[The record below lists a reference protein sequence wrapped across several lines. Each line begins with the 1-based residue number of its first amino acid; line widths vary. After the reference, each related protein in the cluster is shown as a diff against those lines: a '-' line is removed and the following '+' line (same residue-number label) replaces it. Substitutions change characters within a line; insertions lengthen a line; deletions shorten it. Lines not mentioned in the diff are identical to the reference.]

1 MDRKTPTTNNIQLH
15 EFVFFYNNNNQ
26 SRTHPFEASVGQGIA
41 GLCFTLLNRQGQPV
55 FELSVPDTV
64 DSDDIDLNKILEYI
78 SNDEALIVTD
88 SNNGSNYNIL
98 DAPYRLL
105 IELWSH
111 CPLNYNILLN
121 RITKSFQQSLCDYFI
136 EVSISKGLGRVSA
149 DNIIQMTKN
158 LDQGDQC
165 INEHVELH
173 VQHNFVEPVLELLN
187 KASDMANPALH
198 ALRTRLDMPSWMMD
212 NFLNEVH
219 ELLVEVHD
227 IFTPIIL
234 RTIPTALTPKYEIYR
249 PKHSISTMD
258 ESISVPHQYLLVAGL
273 KEMNAKY
280 GSHKPD
286 NRRSS
291 VYGSDV
297 LHSRRSSTEN
307 ISNEKANVIHS
318 RKSSWMPLAVQKRH
332 LIEDIMMHTIND
344 HANRNTSDLFRSC
357 FLVMSINGFDLTI
370 YTYNWDK
377 QYAEQVF
384 TAMRR
389 ISDWHNK
396 RIELL
401 NNIFHQKMGL
411 FYHTNNIFK
420 TQPQT
425 PLPVNS
431 NPNTPRLSMSG
442 TNRSNVTPNG
452 QSTTTDL
459 MHVYSLISERF
470 PQRQN
475 IDIRSEESK
484 KNSEARHE
492 VGNSYSTGLEANRF
506 ILTSSDLNDVL
517 KDSCVEKVAACDI
530 SSVSRDALMRHGP
543 PFIEACIKQ
552 AKIIQAHD
560 NAEKVYKKWE
570 KRYQGH
576 KEDNPDTNEVITK
589 SDLAIIFRTSR
600 LLHFCRTPL
609 LFGGKVES
617 IRSSDIHTVIAPD
630 RKDKTIISQWYKD
643 MVETFLQEY
652 SSNLEKLGMQVV
664 MGGKSGLMLVDD
676 GDKVFY
682 TSRFSAPDSPA
693 VFLLKELKG
702 GSIMC
707 EIRIQEI
714 FVCVTLYTLN
724 HGRRLTTAPGVA
736 EIDRYNLRVFTEE
749 CGRFKKMIHVNSFVY
764 DFHLKYIKHVLESLE
779 NSPSFNVLEV
789 LRAFIRRHSQ
799 PAYFAAHRIYHDTFY
814 KELPTIPNDL
824 FEYIIKN
831 PLRYGF
837 RSTYYDGK
845 PISCFATLNVTP
857 QNQIA
862 HDNETTYSTLI
873 FTERNQ
879 FDKSVP
885 GKISLE
891 YFVIVLQ
898 NDTDTSFEAETTV
911 SSSEYIHSRQ
921 STDLSYLDLLEI
933 KNRSENRLDS
943 IISQVLK
950 IFTKFY
956 IVIIIEFLKI

>member
-1 MDRKTPTTNNIQLH
+1 
-15 EFVFFYNNNNQ
+15 
-26 SRTHPFEASVGQGIA
+26 
-41 GLCFTLLNRQGQPV
+41 
-55 FELSVPDTV
+55 
-64 DSDDIDLNKILEYI
+64 
-78 SNDEALIVTD
+78 
-88 SNNGSNYNIL
+88 
-98 DAPYRLL
+98 
-105 IELWSH
+105 
-111 CPLNYNILLN
+111 
-121 RITKSFQQSLCDYFI
+121 
-136 EVSISKGLGRVSA
+136 
-149 DNIIQMTKN
+149 
-158 LDQGDQC
+158 
-165 INEHVELH
+165 
-173 VQHNFVEPVLELLN
+173 
-187 KASDMANPALH
+187 
-198 ALRTRLDMPSWMMD
+198 
-212 NFLNEVH
+212 
-219 ELLVEVHD
+219 
-227 IFTPIIL
+227 
-234 RTIPTALTPKYEIYR
+234 
-249 PKHSISTMD
+249 
-258 ESISVPHQYLLVAGL
+258 
-273 KEMNAKY
+273 
-280 GSHKPD
+280 
-286 NRRSS
+286 
-291 VYGSDV
+291 
-297 LHSRRSSTEN
+297 
-307 ISNEKANVIHS
+307 
-318 RKSSWMPLAVQKRH
+318 
-332 LIEDIMMHTIND
+332 
-344 HANRNTSDLFRSC
+344 
-357 FLVMSINGFDLTI
+357 
-370 YTYNWDK
+370 
-377 QYAEQVF
+377 
-384 TAMRR
+384 
-389 ISDWHNK
+389 
-396 RIELL
+396 
-401 NNIFHQKMGL
+401 
-411 FYHTNNIFK
+411 
-420 TQPQT
+420 
-425 PLPVNS
+425 
-431 NPNTPRLSMSG
+431 
-442 TNRSNVTPNG
+442 
-452 QSTTTDL
+452 
-459 MHVYSLISERF
+459 
-470 PQRQN
+470 
-475 IDIRSEESK
+475 
-484 KNSEARHE
+484 
-492 VGNSYSTGLEANRF
+492 
-506 ILTSSDLNDVL
+506 
-517 KDSCVEKVAACDI
+517 
-530 SSVSRDALMRHGP
+530 
-543 PFIEACIKQ
+543 
-552 AKIIQAHD
+552 
-560 NAEKVYKKWE
+560 
-570 KRYQGH
+570 
-576 KEDNPDTNEVITK
+576 
-589 SDLAIIFRTSR
+589 
-600 LLHFCRTPL
+600 
-609 LFGGKVES
+609 
-617 IRSSDIHTVIAPD
+617 
-630 RKDKTIISQWYKD
+630 

-845 PISCFATLNVTP
+845 PISCFATLNDTP

-873 FTERNQ
+873 FTEGNQ
-879 FDKSVP
+879 FDISVP

-911 SSSEYIHSRQ
+911 SSSEYIHNRQ